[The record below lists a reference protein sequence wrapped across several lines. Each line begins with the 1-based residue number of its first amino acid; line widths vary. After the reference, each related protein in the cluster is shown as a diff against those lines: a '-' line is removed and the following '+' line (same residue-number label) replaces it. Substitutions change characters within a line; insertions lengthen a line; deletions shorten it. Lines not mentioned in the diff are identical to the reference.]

1 MEEIGINF
9 FFEEIEEPVLDYK
22 KIKRWLSLLINEHSF
37 TLIEVNYILCSDEY
51 LLGVNREYLDH
62 DYYTDIIT
70 FDNSEEEEKI
80 EGDIFVSMDRV
91 IDNSKELETN
101 QLDETIRVLAHG
113 LLHLCGFKDKTEEDA
128 SEMRNQEDKAIE
140 LYHNS

>member
-1 MEEIGINF
+1 MEEISINF
-9 FFEEIEEPVLDYK
+9 FFEEIEEPVLDYE
-22 KIKRWLSLLINEHSF
+22 KIKHWLSLLINEHSF
-37 TLIEVNYILCSDEY
+37 TLVEVNYILCSDEY

-70 FDNSEEEEKI
+70 FDNSEEAEEI

-113 LLHLCGFKDKTEEDA
+113 VLHLCGFKDKTEDDA
-128 SEMRNQEDKAIE
+128 TEMRNQENKAIE
-140 LYHNS
+140 LYHNC

>member
-9 FFEEIEEPVLDYK
+9 FFEEIEEPVLDYE
-22 KIKRWLSLLINEHSF
+22 KIKHWLSLLINEHSF
-37 TLIEVNYILCSDEY
+37 TLVEVNYILCSDEY
-51 LLGVNREYLDH
+51 LLGVNREYLEH

-70 FDNSEEEEKI
+70 FDNSEEEEEI
-80 EGDIFVSMDRV
+80 EGDIFVSMDRI

-101 QLDETIRVLAHG
+101 QLEETIRVLAHG
-113 LLHLCGFKDKTEEDA
+113 VLHLCGFKDKTEEDA

-140 LYHNS
+140 LYHSS

>member
-9 FFEEIEEPVLDYK
+9 FFEEIEEPVLDYE
-22 KIKRWLSLLINEHSF
+22 KIKHWLSLLINEHSF
-37 TLIEVNYILCSDEY
+37 TLVEVNYILCSDEY

-70 FDNSEEEEKI
+70 FDNSEEEEEI
-80 EGDIFVSMDRV
+80 EGDIFVSMDRI

-101 QLDETIRVLAHG
+101 QLEETIRVLAHG
-113 LLHLCGFKDKTEEDA
+113 VLHLCGFKDKTEGDA

-140 LYHNS
+140 LYHSS